1 MTLVVGAGGLLGSA
15 VCRALGGADTLDV
28 PWGTAAA
35 ADVLRAAAARDVVWC
50 AGAGVTATGPEA
62 LAEEVRAF
70 EALLDGMPGGRLF
83 VASSAGGV
91 YAGAGPAPFDETSPV
106 APLSAYGEAKLALE
120 GAARSWAERTGG
132 SVVLGRIANLYGPG
146 QDVSKPQGLVSQLCR
161 AHLLRTPVSVYVSLD
176 TLRDYLYVDDAA
188 RLVRGCLER
197 AVPGVTVKVL
207 ASQHALTVG
216 AVLAE
221 LRRVSRRKPRVVLA
235 ASPQSAVQARDLRLR
250 STVWAD
256 LDAVPVTPFPVGIRR
271 TLDDLAGRLR
281 VGSLA

>member
-15 VCRALGGADTLDV
+15 VRRALGSADALDV
-28 PWGTAAA
+28 PWGTPAA
-35 ADVLRAAAARDVVWC
+35 ADVLRAAGSRDVVWC

-91 YAGAGPAPFDETSPV
+91 YAGSAPAPFDETSRV

-120 GAARSWAERTGG
+120 AAATAWAARTGG
-132 SVVLGRIANLYGPG
+132 AVVLGRIANLYGPG
-146 QDVSKPQGLVSQLCR
+146 QDVTKPQGLVSQLCR
-161 AHLLRTPVSVYVSLD
+161 AHLLRAPVSVYVSLD

-188 RLVRGCLER
+188 RLVTGCLDR

-221 LRRVSRRKPRVVLA
+221 LRRVSRRSPRVVLA
-235 ASPQSAVQARDLRLR
+235 ASPQAAVQARDLRLR
-250 STVWAD
+250 STVWSD
-256 LDAVPVTPFPVGIRR
+256 LDAVPVTPFPVGLRR

-281 VGSLA
+281 AGSLV